1 MIEITQAQIEDAEAI
16 LTLQKLAYQSEA
28 ILYNDQSL
36 PPLRQTLD
44 ELRAEWETNTI
55 LKAVEGE
62 HIVGS
67 VRAYQDGD
75 TCHIGRLMVHPD
87 FQGRG
92 IGKALMRAI
101 EDHFAV
107 VRRFELF
114 TGAKSEGNIRLYQ
127 SLGYTIF
134 LSKTLS
140 DQVTLVY
147 MEKQRRD

>member
-1 MIEITQAQIEDAEAI
+1 MIEITRAQIEDAEAI

-44 ELRAEWETNTI
+44 ELRAEWATNII
-55 LKAVEGE
+55 LKAVDAGC
-62 HIVGS
+62 IVGS

-101 EDHFAV
+101 EDHFAA

-127 SLGYTIF
+127 SLGYTVF

-147 MEKQRRD
+147 MEKQHG